1 MSYDNLSSVSQN
13 VLKFYQ
19 QLTGE
24 ERRIPFIFDDFH
36 FCRSRVIGLDMTENR
51 IFTLCRMIIWV
62 VFLRMF
68 WNFISSLPVKRGG
81 SLSFLVGTISNVLV
95 MEIGWTD
102 VGSGGYILVSCA
114 HSNTSLFFVSDL
126 IDFLVNQI
134 VGMIFKTNSDK
145 SFYVRKDVS
154 QYWKYLGIVF
164 GICHNIFFLLTG
176 TCLLKHKYLYNI
188 CFVLIF
194 STYVFRVHTAVRCNI
209 CDFHGK
215 AVPGGIHCICFCF
228 YRKKTVLNVGI
239 ISKLTMFKL
248 VQVVY

>member
-19 QLTGE
+19 QLTGK

-51 IFTLCRMIIWV
+51 IFTLCRMITWV

-102 VGSGGYILVSCA
+102 IGSGGYILVSCA
-114 HSNTSLFFVSDL
+114 HSNTSLIRFHCKCRVC
-126 IDFLVNQI
+126 
-134 VGMIFKTNSDK
+134 
-145 SFYVRKDVS
+145 FYVYFK
-154 QYWKYLGIVF
+154 IVEVIWISHVWIELEIF
-164 GICHNIFFLLTG
+164 VKLFHSNIDSLF
-176 TCLLKHKYLYNI
+176 Y
-188 CFVLIF
+188 
-194 STYVFRVHTAVRCNI
+194 ST
-209 CDFHGK
+209 
-215 AVPGGIHCICFCF
+215 
-228 YRKKTVLNVGI
+228 
-239 ISKLTMFKL
+239 KLTSFL
-248 VQVVY
+248 SPHQRSCDGI